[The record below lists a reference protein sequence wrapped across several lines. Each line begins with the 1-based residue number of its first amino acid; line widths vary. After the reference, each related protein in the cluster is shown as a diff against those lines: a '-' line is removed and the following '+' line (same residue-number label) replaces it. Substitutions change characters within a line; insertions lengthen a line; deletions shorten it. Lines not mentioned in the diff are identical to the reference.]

1 MNMTDTQLATLKSNW
16 VEVLMDNMDLKTME
30 ALCYDYLM
38 EGYQL
43 YTEDE
48 MKEEILNQYDEDML
62 NDILGGN
69 V

>member
-1 MNMTDTQLATLKSNW
+1 MTMTNDQLSRLKNNW

-38 EGYQL
+38 EGYEL

-48 MKEEILNQYDEDML
+48 MKEEILNQYDEEML

>member
-1 MNMTDTQLATLKSNW
+1 MTNEQLARLKNNW
-16 VEVLMDNMDLKTME
+16 VEVLIDNMDLKTME

-38 EGYQL
+38 EGYEL

-48 MKEEILNQYDEDML
+48 MKDEILNQYDEEML

>member
-1 MNMTDTQLATLKSNW
+1 
-16 VEVLMDNMDLKTME
+16 MDNMDLKTME

>member
-1 MNMTDTQLATLKSNW
+1 MTNEQLARLKNNW
-16 VEVLMDNMDLKTME
+16 VEMLMDNMDLKTME

-38 EGYQL
+38 EGYEL

-48 MKEEILNQYDEDML
+48 MKEEILSQYDEEML
-62 NDILGGN
+62 DDILGGN

>member
-1 MNMTDTQLATLKSNW
+1 MMTNEQLSRLKSNY
-16 VEVLMDNMDLKTME
+16 VETIMDSMDLKTME

-38 EGYQL
+38 EGYEL

>member
-1 MNMTDTQLATLKSNW
+1 MTMTNEQLARLKNNW

-38 EGYQL
+38 EGYEL

-48 MKEEILNQYDEDML
+48 MKDEILNQYDEDMF